1 MFRKILLIFLF
12 CGLMILSV
20 ALEYRA
26 TAGAST
32 CPSPR
37 GLCVPVEPPACE
49 RPDCEVVRPLLH
61 ASCKHKGQPLLI
73 VDTIQNSQD
82 CVLCLEIINS
92 QQWRNSQGWRRCSL

>member
-37 GLCVPVEPPACE
+37 GPCVPMEPPACE
-49 RPDCEVVRPLLH
+49 RPDCEVVRPLLCVSCEH
-61 ASCKHKGQPLLI
+61 AWREHLI
-73 VDTIQNSQD
+73 GETIRSPQS
-82 CVLCLEIINS
+82 LCFV
-92 QQWRNSQGWRRCSL
+92 